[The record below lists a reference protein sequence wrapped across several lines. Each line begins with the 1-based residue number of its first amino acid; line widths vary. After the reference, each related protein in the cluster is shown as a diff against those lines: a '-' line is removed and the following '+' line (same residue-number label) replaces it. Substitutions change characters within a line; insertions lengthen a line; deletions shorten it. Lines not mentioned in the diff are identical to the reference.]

1 MDSYPDL
8 QNQYTT
14 ATWGSVKNYTED
26 SHGAA
31 HKASPHAGP
40 QQKTGEDGGSG
51 KWEEGGSGKWEEVL
65 AEAALSLLV
74 LMNSADKQE

>member
-40 QQKTGEDGGSG
+40 QQETG
-51 KWEEGGSGKWEEVL
+51 EEGGSGKWEEVL